1 METIYLC
8 DVNPAM
14 AGAWQ
19 YTINAYP
26 QLKSK
31 IKIGCVN
38 VTTLKADAVV
48 SPGNSFGFM
57 TGGIDLVYKQ
67 FFGENIQTRVQ
78 DKIKDK
84 VLQELLVGQAVVVET
99 LNEDIP
105 YLIYAPTMRVP
116 RWISYSSDIYL
127 STKIACLMGTAF
139 NMNSIIIPGMGSG
152 CGGMV
157 PHKVSKIMFQAISD
171 ALTGNPF
178 PASLQCVQMQ

>member
-8 DVNPAM
+8 DLKSDLV
-14 AGAWQ
+14 GAWQ
-19 YTINAYP
+19 YAIDSYP

-31 IKIGCVN
+31 IKIGCVD

-67 FFGENIQTRVQ
+67 FFGESIQTRVQ
-78 DKIKDK
+78 DKIKDS

-99 LNEDIP
+99 LNKDVP

-116 RWISYSSDIYL
+116 RWISYSSDVYL

-152 CGGMV
+152 CGGIV
-157 PHKVSKIMFQAISD
+157 PHKVAKIMFQAISD